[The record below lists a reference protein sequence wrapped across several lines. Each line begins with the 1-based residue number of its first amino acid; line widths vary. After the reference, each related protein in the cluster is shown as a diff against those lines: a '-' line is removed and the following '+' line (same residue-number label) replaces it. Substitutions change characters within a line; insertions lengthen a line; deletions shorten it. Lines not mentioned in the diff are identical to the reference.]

1 MKKIVRTSLIIA
13 VLTFSFNSL
22 YAGANH
28 NHDGQNHKGHTH
40 AQEKVT
46 KTFAKKEAIQKIKKL
61 VKSKKIEKSWLK
73 ASDIDA
79 KKKKFGKNL
88 EWVFSFKNDK
98 VKNTKKQVI
107 YIFVNLYGEVTGAN
121 YTGK

>member
-1 MKKIVRTSLIIA
+1 MKKIVRTLFIITG
-13 VLTFSFNSL
+13 LTFSFNPL

-28 NHDGQNHKGHTH
+28 NHDGHSH

-46 KTFAKKEAIQKIKKL
+46 KAVAKKEAAKKL
-61 VKSKKIEKSWLK
+61 KKLIKAKKIENSWLK
-73 ASDIDA
+73 ASNIDA
-79 KKKKFGKNL
+79 KKKKFGKDL
-88 EWVFSFKNDK
+88 EWIFTFKNDK

-107 YIFVNLYGEVTGAN
+107 YVFVNLYGEVTGAN

>member
-1 MKKIVRTSLIIA
+1 MKKIVRTSFIIA
-13 VLTFSFNSL
+13 VLTFSFNPL

-28 NHDGQNHKGHTH
+28 NHDGHNHDGHSHT
-40 AQEKVT
+40 QEKVT
-46 KTFAKKEAIQKIKKL
+46 KVVAKKEALEKIKKL
-61 VKSKKIEKSWLK
+61 VKSKKIEDTWLK
-73 ASDIDA
+73 ASNIDA

-107 YIFVNLYGEVTGAN
+107 YVFVNLYGEVTGAN